1 MGHSLKSQKLH
12 YTENL
17 DLPID
22 LKQMKSKM
30 ETVATKSR
38 LGLGTGTLGTLG
50 QSADA
55 RQVGNL
61 LDTMLANG
69 ITVIDTADSYGS
81 GHAERLLGAD
91 LQGRRKHFFLM
102 TKVGYRYGDL
112 PWPLHLAN
120 PFVKKALHLFGRRQ
134 CFEPDY
140 LSGSLRGSLRR
151 LQTDYVDVYFLH
163 DPALADLGQSNLS
176 ACLRGMR
183 EQGIVRQLGIS
194 SGKPEVIRAAL
205 ATGWVNYLQCP
216 ANLHDIGRLHE
227 ELKLCDKMQVT
238 VIANHVLGC
247 GNFGIPELTHE
258 VRIRATAG
266 LLPESAVIL
275 CGTKNPQHLLQSH
288 QWVQQ
293 PLEAGSAVKL
303 LDRVRAVHA

>member
-1 MGHSLKSQKLH
+1 MGK
-12 YTENL
+12 
-17 DLPID
+17 
-22 LKQMKSKM
+22 
-30 ETVATKSR
+30 VATQSS

-50 QSADA
+50 VSADA
-55 RQVGNL
+55 RQVTDL
-61 LDTMLANG
+61 LDTMLADG
-69 ITVIDTADSYGS
+69 IKVIDTADSYGS
-81 GHAERLLGAD
+81 GHAERLLSTG
-91 LQGRRKHFFLM
+91 LQGRREHFFLM
-102 TKVGYRYGDL
+102 TKAGYRYGDL
-112 PWPLHLAN
+112 PWPMRLAN

-140 LSGSLRGSLRR
+140 LSRSLRGSLQR
-151 LQTDYVDVYFLH
+151 LQTDYVDVFFLH

-176 ACLRGMR
+176 ACLKGMR
-183 EQGIVRQLGIS
+183 EQGIVRELGVS

-205 ATGWVNYLQCP
+205 AAGRAKYLQCP

-227 ELKLCDKMQVT
+227 ELKLCDKMKVT

-258 VRIRATAG
+258 LRIRATAA

-303 LDRVRAVHA
+303 LERVRAVQA